1 MFMKN
6 TFGYSGLCVAICM
19 TMSLSFCS
27 CEDWTD
33 VESLD
38 IHTPSLEEQNPQLYA
53 DYLKDLNIYKASEH
67 KLTIVSVENVADPSK
82 QAERLSALPDSIDY
96 ISLNNPDKLSGNM
109 LDEIRIVREKG
120 TKVVYSIDFSK
131 FEEEWK
137 EMKKA
142 NPDLT
147 EEEGRAYLDKRTGE
161 MLALADNYDG
171 IIADY
176 TGRSLVSLKGEEL
189 EVYTSRQTNFLNKLK
204 EWKQA
209 SDKSLFFYTN
219 VQYLTAENM
228 GIIGLAD
235 YIILKTALSTNGDD
249 LSVKALLAVQAG
261 EDAKELYEGI
271 NPVPADRF
279 IACVQL
285 PQPDDKNQ
293 VVGYWN
299 TVDSEG
305 NKTLATQGAA
315 WWNVQASTGF
325 ERKGMFV
332 MNVQDDYYNN
342 TFSSIREV
350 ISIMNPSK

>member
-147 EEEGRAYLDKRTGE
+147 EEEASGLFG
-161 MLALADNYDG
+161 
-171 IIADY
+171 
-176 TGRSLVSLKGEEL
+176 
-189 EVYTSRQTNFLNKLK
+189 QT
-204 EWKQA
+204 
-209 SDKSLFFYTN
+209 Y
-219 VQYLTAENM
+219 
-228 GIIGLAD
+228 G
-235 YIILKTALSTNGDD
+235 
-249 LSVKALLAVQAG
+249 
-261 EDAKELYEGI
+261 
-271 NPVPADRF
+271 
-279 IACVQL
+279 
-285 PQPDDKNQ
+285 
-293 VVGYWN
+293 
-299 TVDSEG
+299 
-305 NKTLATQGAA
+305 
-315 WWNVQASTGF
+315 
-325 ERKGMFV
+325 
-332 MNVQDDYYNN
+332 
-342 TFSSIREV
+342 
-350 ISIMNPSK
+350 